1 MCAWLA
7 AGAPSAAEPP
17 ADAPDRRLKELES
30 ALEKGQAKQQEIHR
44 RAAALAQEMN
54 GLRADM
60 VAAAHAVQEREESLS
75 ELEQQL
81 GDLAQLETEKKQ
93 ALDLKRQ
100 QLNGV
105 LTALQRLALRPSEA
119 LIAQPMSPADTV
131 RSAILL
137 RDVAPRIEESAQSL
151 KAELDSLSSL
161 RADIARQRK
170 RIAAT
175 AARLDSEHQRL
186 TAFYERKQKLQQ
198 ETEAERR
205 DTDARLQAMASEAG
219 DLRDLLAR
227 LEQERQRREREAAE
241 KAAAERAA
249 AKAAREAE
257 LAAAKAARQAKQNDE
272 QAARAAREAEA
283 KAAKASHEAEIAA
296 ARAAPPESPGSRS
309 FSAAEGQMPFPARGR
324 IVERFGQA
332 GMETSSPA
340 RGIVLETRPGAQ
352 VIAPYDGQ
360 VVFAGPFRG
369 YGLLL
374 IIEHAEGYHTLL
386 AGMARVDSAV
396 GQHLLVGEP
405 VGVMGQ
411 AEGKPRLYVELR
423 HNGQPVNPLP
433 WLTAHKTKVTG

>member
-1 MCAWLA
+1 
-7 AGAPSAAEPP
+7 
-17 ADAPDRRLKELES
+17 
-30 ALEKGQAKQQEIHR
+30 
-44 RAAALAQEMN
+44 MN

-227 LEQERQRREREAAE
+227 LEQERQRRESGTR
-241 KAAAERAA
+241 RARSRGQSRQGLA
-249 AKAAREAE
+249 RSRDRCGQGGPAREPWQPVVQRRRRTDAVSGPWPHRRT
-257 LAAAKAARQAKQNDE
+257 L
-272 QAARAAREAEA
+272 RAGR
-283 KAAKASHEAEIAA
+283 H
-296 ARAAPPESPGSRS
+296 GDQ
-309 FSAAEGQMPFPARGR
+309 FTGQGH
-324 IVERFGQA
+324 
-332 GMETSSPA
+332 
-340 RGIVLETRPGAQ
+340 RPGD
-352 VIAPYDGQ
+352 P
-360 VVFAGPFRG
+360 AGGPGHR
-369 YGLLL
+369 
-374 IIEHAEGYHTLL
+374 
-386 AGMARVDSAV
+386 
-396 GQHLLVGEP
+396 
-405 VGVMGQ
+405 
-411 AEGKPRLYVELR
+411 
-423 HNGQPVNPLP
+423 PL
-433 WLTAHKTKVTG
+433 